1 MKMNEDIPDNMNI
14 YSPTTSENNNKKYIS
29 IQDFN
34 YNKMP
39 LINSY
44 RKTNDKSSF
53 FFLYNSKLNN
63 KIIIHKNS
71 SKFLTGPEYVHNFC
85 QNNNYIKL
93 SKIKIA
99 SNNNK
104 ISNNNNNLA
113 YNNNDHNFF
122 KKNINILKSFNYKN
136 LISRNDNNLSTK
148 EISTNKDPRI
158 YSDISGIRYDRVL
171 KQRNY
176 KNLNGCLLV
185 NDLKRTECDRKNI
198 LKNKSELSKMLEKKL
213 VLPKMKLKQFTHV
226 PQLIKKETPTNT
238 ISNEKENKI
247 NTIIKQKDINKN
259 NKLEIPKIIYNNRKN
274 ILKKLNIKK
283 SRSIKNSLTISIE
296 SLSIPGTNLN
306 TNKINQDT
314 YFIIPDTKSIN
325 ILENQE
331 FIQIFGIFDG
341 HGDNG
346 HIISKEVNE
355 YFKEYFNKKNLKD
368 SSNIYENLCK
378 NNYKEIFN
386 LFNEINLK
394 LHKKYSNENDNIN
407 IINNSGTTASIII
420 LFRNKVLSI
429 NLGHSKSILIYED
442 DKIIQLNKC
451 HIPELEEEKKRI
463 EENGGEVKRE
473 GWSEEGPKRICYK
486 ETETKKYSGL
496 AVSRS
501 FGDFSSEQLGV
512 ISVPEI
518 KEYDIDFKEIK
529 IMIIATDGIWEFL
542 NNEKVR
548 DIILPYYEE
557 NNIIGG
563 INKLINVGSKTWS
576 VKNPYYIDDLTAIL
590 LFFNN
595 QY

>member
-1 MKMNEDIPDNMNI
+1 MNKDISDNINI
-14 YSPTTSENNNKKYIS
+14 YSPTSSENDNKKYIS
-29 IQDFN
+29 IQDFDYN
-34 YNKMP
+34 NKMP
-39 LINSY
+39 LINSN
-44 RKTNDKSSF
+44 KKANDKLSF
-53 FFLYNSKLNN
+53 SFLYNSKLNN

-71 SKFLTGPEYVHNFC
+71 SKFLTGQEYVHNFC

-93 SKIKIA
+93 SKINIA

-104 ISNNNNNLA
+104 NSQNNNNLV
-113 YNNNDHNFF
+113 YINDDHNFF
-122 KKNINILKSFNYKN
+122 KKNINILKPFNYKY
-136 LISRNDNNLSTK
+136 LTSRNDNNISNK
-148 EISTNKDPRI
+148 EIYSNRDPRI
-158 YSDISGIRYDRVL
+158 YSDISGIRYERVL
-171 KQRNY
+171 RQRNF

-185 NDLKRTECDRKNI
+185 NDLKYTECNRKKI
-198 LKNKSELSKMLEKKL
+198 LKNKSELGKMLDKKL
-213 VLPKMKLKQFTHV
+213 VLPKMKLKQYTQV

-238 ISNEKENKI
+238 ILNEKENKI
-247 NTIIKQKDINKN
+247 NTIINQKDNSKY
-259 NKLEIPKIIYNNRKN
+259 NKLEIPKIIFNNRKN
-274 ILKKLNIKK
+274 LVKKLSVQKT
-283 SRSIKNSLTISIE
+283 RSIKNDLTISIE
-296 SLSIPGTNLN
+296 ALSIPGTNLN

-314 YFIIPDTKSIN
+314 YFIIPDTKLIN

-331 FIQIFGIFDG
+331 FIQIFGVFDG

-346 HIISKEVNE
+346 HIISKEVRD

-368 SSNIYENLCK
+368 SNMIYENLCK
-378 NNYKEIFN
+378 NNYQEIFD
-386 LFNEINLK
+386 LFNKIYVE
-394 LHKKYSNENDNIN
+394 LHKKYSDENDNIN
-407 IINNSGTTASIII
+407 IISNSGTTASIII

-442 DKIIQLNKC
+442 NKILQLNKC

-473 GWSEEGPKRICYK
+473 GGCKEGPKRICYK

-518 KEYDIDFKEIK
+518 KEYDIDFKEVK
-529 IMIIATDGIWEFL
+529 TMIIATDGIWEFL
-542 NNEKVR
+542 INEKVR

-563 INKLINVGSKTWS
+563 INKLINVGSKIWS
-576 VKNPYYIDDLTAIL
+576 VKNPYYIDDLTVIL